1 MKRFIKVLAIVLL
14 ICSLIAAIL
23 FYGTFAG
30 VSNLNIVN
38 TKITS
43 QKVDESQ
50 YDLKIA
56 FISDIHYNNF
66 MNYDRLSNMI
76 QTINKNKPDII
87 IFGGDLFDDPDTY
100 VVSDE
105 TKIELID
112 LLKSLEAEYGKFAVL
127 GEEDHNKNIGNVED
141 LLFKADFEL
150 LNNESILINKNNS
163 TSINLIGIDSL
174 IDGNVDIEKAFEN
187 VNTDLFTIVVTHAP
201 DLFDQLPF
209 NDVDLVLSGHSHG
222 GQISLP
228 LIGAV
233 TKVNGAM
240 NYSLGN
246 YYVNDTTL
254 IVSNGLGTTHRDLR
268 LFSEPECHMIRLEK
282 PTEQ

>member
-14 ICSLIAAIL
+14 ICSLFTSIL
-23 FYGTFAG
+23 FYGTVAG

-50 YDLKIA
+50 SDLKIA
-56 FISDIHYNNF
+56 YISDIHYNNF
-66 MNYDRLSNMI
+66 MGYTRLQNMI
-76 QTINKNKPDII
+76 ETINKNKPDII

-100 VVSDE
+100 VITDE
-105 TKIELID
+105 ARIELIE
-112 LLKSLEAEYGKFAVL
+112 LLSSLEAEFGKFAVL
-127 GEEDHNKNIGNVED
+127 GEEDHKVDKVED

-150 LNNESILINKNNS
+150 LNNESILINKNGS

-174 IDGNVDIEKAFEN
+174 IDGNVDIEKAFDSVDTN
-187 VNTDLFTIVVTHAP
+187 LFTIVVTHAP

-222 GQISLP
+222 GQVSLP
-228 LIGAV
+228 VIGALK
-233 TKVNGAM
+233 KVNGAM
-240 NYSLGN
+240 NYSLGT

-254 IVSNGLGTTHRDLR
+254 IVSNGLGTTERDLR

-282 PTEQ
+282 TIEQ